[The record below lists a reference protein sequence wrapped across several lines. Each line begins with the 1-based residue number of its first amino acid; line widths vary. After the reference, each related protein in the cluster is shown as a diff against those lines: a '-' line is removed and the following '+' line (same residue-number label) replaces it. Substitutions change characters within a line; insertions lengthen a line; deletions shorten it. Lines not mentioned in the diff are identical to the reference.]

1 VEDREAVLKTIEI
14 IKSEFPS
21 TPVLARAF
29 DREHAV
35 ELIRAGVDYQIRET
49 FESALELGRKGLSML
64 NLEEHVIA
72 DIMTDVRE
80 RDAKRLEIEITQDV
94 YASRDLI
101 HGNAPLPPRS

>member
-1 VEDREAVLKTIEI
+1 
-14 IKSEFPS
+14 
-21 TPVLARAF
+21 
-29 DREHAV
+29 
-35 ELIRAGVDYQIRET
+35 
-49 FESALELGRKGLSML
+49 ML